1 MRDRWETEP
10 PDAEE
15 KSRARRYGVLLG
27 LKLHLI
33 GLAVVLIVLALR
45 PALVGVVLLSLC
57 LWQWA
62 YMLPAIM
69 ALNVKGHPHR
79 AGGVLLVALLTM
91 SAAGL
96 AVMVMVAI
104 FCGTFGRR

>member
-10 PDAEE
+10 PVEEE
-15 KSRARRYGVLLG
+15 KSRGRRLGVLLG

-33 GLAVVLIVLALR
+33 GLAVVAIVLALR
-45 PALVGVVLLSLC
+45 PALIAVVLLSLC

-62 YMLPAIM
+62 YLVPAIM

-79 AGGVLLVALLTM
+79 ANGVLIVGLITMAASGLLVMAM
-91 SAAGL
+91 IIVFCSGL
-96 AVMVMVAI
+96 
-104 FCGTFGRR
+104 GR